1 MTTCD
6 LACSSRVL
14 FAIRAVSIIVG
25 VANITMVLR
34 LGLRHL
40 HHFNNKFCQ
49 SKILGKKKIRN
60 ILISQVVINLVPVY
74 SLFSMLVVIFVAS
87 EDTSEILTTIRST
100 YEAILIVGFF
110 QLIIAYLSLKE
121 DVRYLPELN

>member
-49 SKILGKKKIRN
+49 SKILGKKKIPEHSN
-60 ILISQVVINLVPVY
+60 LSSCHKLSIILQP
-74 SLFSMLVVIFVAS
+74 LFDAS
-87 EDTSEILTTIRST
+87 
-100 YEAILIVGFF
+100 
-110 QLIIAYLSLKE
+110 
-121 DVRYLPELN
+121 RYICS